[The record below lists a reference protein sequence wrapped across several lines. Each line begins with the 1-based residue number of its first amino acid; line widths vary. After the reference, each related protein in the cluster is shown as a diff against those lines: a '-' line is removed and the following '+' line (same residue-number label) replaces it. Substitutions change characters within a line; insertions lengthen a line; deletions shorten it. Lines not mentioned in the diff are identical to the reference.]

1 MALIES
7 LDVFLADFGTT
18 VTKSTG
24 ATFTAIFDH
33 PDEIIA
39 GGMVMTTSYKLTAK
53 YSDVSSLANGD
64 TLRIAKIQYLVKEVR
79 QTDDGSFA
87 EVYISK
93 A

>member
-1 MALIES
+1 MFTEI
-7 LDVFLADFGTT
+7 LDSFLADFGTT

-53 YSDVSSLANGD
+53 YSDVSSLENGE
-64 TLRIAKIQYLVKEVR
+64 TIRISNARYLVKEVR
-79 QTDDGSFA
+79 RMDDGSFA
-87 EVYISK
+87 DVYLSK
-93 A
+93 V